1 MGFKKKR
8 AKPDAAAGPE
18 RSITLGSLSHVGM
31 KRAGNEDSYCAL
43 VHPNTPTGTEM
54 LLAVADGMGG
64 RQAGEVASALATQGL
79 VERLSRAAAS
89 HQTPTVALLPEG
101 LLKEVVQEVNAE
113 VLRAAARPNT
123 RGMGTTLTAALLA
136 GSVLSIAHVGDS
148 RAYLLRDGKLHQ
160 ITQDHNWVAEEVA
173 RGALTPQQARQHPGR
188 NVLTRALGTVPSV
201 DVDSVSVEVRGGDAL
216 LLCSDGLHS
225 LVSDDEITETLAGEE
240 PQQACQS
247 LVERANALGGHDN
260 ITVVAARI
268 DGLKS
273 GNGASS
279 SEMDLRQMT
288 TMQLQSSPAS
298 GRRIVRAARVLLFP
312 LWLPLWILAKLAGL
326 LLRRRR

>member
-1 MGFKKKR
+1 MR
-8 AKPDAAAGPE
+8 WPARWPP
-18 RSITLGSLSHVGM
+18 R
-31 KRAGNEDSYCAL
+31 
-43 VHPNTPTGTEM
+43 
-54 LLAVADGMGG
+54 
-64 RQAGEVASALATQGL
+64 GL